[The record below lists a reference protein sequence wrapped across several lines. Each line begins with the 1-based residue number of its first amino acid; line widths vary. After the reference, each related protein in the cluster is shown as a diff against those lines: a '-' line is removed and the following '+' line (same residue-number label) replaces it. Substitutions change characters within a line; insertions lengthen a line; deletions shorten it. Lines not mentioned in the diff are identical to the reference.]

1 MKRTLLTIIFVV
13 SFLLTGCQPTP
24 DHEFIVQ
31 KDTERLI
38 ETVVAKNNDENDSTK
53 NAVEDSNPLVKTDKH
68 YTYDYTSRNERLRIH
83 ADADVYMPASGKVP
97 MARVKGG
104 YFTDDFAKK
113 LFDLVY
119 EGTTAYIRTNETR
132 RLTKSELA
140 EMIVYYQDL
149 VDTGST
155 EDKMMDEEEAIE
167 FINKMKEEYKTAPD
181 EPEEI
186 KPIVSDGTMQFR
198 DITDDNPYARFN
210 HIQYYELWTA
220 GERGEIG
227 MRRPADNDPSMQDHL
242 FYWRKPIDGTEKSF
256 SYWESS
262 EEGRFVDF
270 PCPFDYVVH
279 HPDDMNCAYGQKLS
293 PYDAVLSCR
302 AYLDDLGVTDAEP
315 VSDIDTYIM
324 YSQDRSSVV
333 DCYYFIDFVRT
344 VNGTPVA
351 YLSWIDAAI
360 DDGLTELP
368 WSYETM
374 RFIVDSEGVSEW
386 TWESPVST
394 EEIISNDA
402 AIVSFEQAAAI
413 FETMSTI
420 IYEAK
425 TDKFD
430 SPVYLD
436 LSVSKAVLAP
446 IRIRE
451 KNAQGRT
458 GLYVPAWV
466 FYGKKTGEYAEP
478 ITREMIEKT
487 PTSVLLVINAIDGS
501 IIDLRTGY

>member
-1 MKRTLLTIIFVV
+1 MKHKILP
-13 SFLLTGCQPTP
+13 FLLMGLFLLSACQPTP
-24 DHEFIVQ
+24 DHEFVVQ
-31 KDTERLI
+31 KDTDRLI
-38 ETVVAKNNDENDSTK
+38 ETVIEKNNTDGDSAKDAAET
-53 NAVEDSNPLVKTDKH
+53 NNPLVKTDKH
-68 YTYDYTSRNERLRIH
+68 YTYDYTSSNERLRIH
-83 ADADVYMPASGKVP
+83 ADADVYMPLNGKVP

-198 DITDDNPYARFN
+198 DITDDAPYARFS

-220 GERGEIG
+220 GERGEIS
-227 MRRPADNDPSMQDHL
+227 MYRPADNDPSIQDSL
-242 FYWRKPIDGTEKSF
+242 VYWRKPIDDTGIPF
-256 SYWESS
+256 SYSESS
-262 EEGRFVDF
+262 EKGLIIDF
-270 PCPFDYVVH
+270 SCPFDYVVC

-293 PYDAVLSCR
+293 PYNAVLSCR
-302 AYLDDLGVTDAEP
+302 AYLDDLGVMDAEP
-315 VSDIDTYIM
+315 ISYIDTYVL
-324 YSQDRSSVV
+324 YSSDRSSVA

-351 YLSWIDAAI
+351 YLSMIDALDESI
-360 DDGLTELP
+360 TELP
-368 WSYETM
+368 WTYETM
-374 RFIVDSEGVSEW
+374 RFIVNSEGVSEW
-386 TWESPVST
+386 TWTSPVRT
-394 EEIISNDA
+394 EEILSNDA
-402 AIVSFEQAAAI
+402 AILSFEQAAAI

-451 KNAQGRT
+451 KNSQGRT

-487 PTSVLLVINAIDGS
+487 PTTVLLVINAVDGS